1 MIVELAEYEHC
12 ADQVVITDRQLRS
25 AILGPSATA
34 SCLIAEHAGHV
45 AGFALYF
52 GYFSTWQGQG
62 LYLEDLFVRPEVRGT
77 GLGKALLRSLA
88 MITTARG
95 YARLEWA
102 VLNWNAPS
110 IAFYDAL
117 GALPQDEWTR
127 YRLTGAALSNLAA
140 DPCAPVT
147 DR

>member
-1 MIVELAEYEHC
+1 MITELAVYERS
-12 ADQVVITDRQLRS
+12 ADQVMITVDQLW
-25 AILGPSATA
+25 AALFGPSSTA
-34 SCLIAEHAGHV
+34 SCLIAEHEGGV
-45 AGFALYF
+45 VGFALYF

-62 LYLEDLFVRPEVRGT
+62 LYLEDLYVRPEVRGT
-77 GLGKALLRSLA
+77 GFGLALLRSLA
-88 MITTARG
+88 MITTSHG

-127 YRLTGAALSNLAA
+127 YRLTGPALAALAA
-140 DPCAPVT
+140 PAAPD
-147 DR
+147 DRS